1 MNLKERF
8 LQITEFLKP
17 YQNIWEN
24 EIMLQYP
31 NPLKGYPEAW
41 VNELMEISD
50 LSILLD
56 IERKNIEGHLKDES
70 LIKFFRQILTLCE
83 IPKAPALSLAPTSK
97 TTFLYVIPKKEHE
110 IRNLAPYVAKF
121 AADHSIERLID
132 IGGGIGLLAQTINS
146 LYGTP
151 ITSVDMDEKLQQTGR
166 ERLKKLIL
174 KSAPVEY
181 ECLKVDLNELRF
193 KKLLSSNS
201 ATIGLH
207 TCGGLAVSQIKTS
220 VEERCKGLISFGCC
234 YNKILPHE
242 QNLSEFAKQ
251 NGGLKLNQFALT
263 LSARAH
269 RKFSSQDLELK
280 WKVKFYRYTFHFI
293 MCDYYD
299 EWNTLSLGNSHKSLY
314 EKSFADYALDQFKR
328 IGIESK
334 LSEQELNDYFERAE
348 NKKLIRQMLSAAL
361 IRDAMSRLLELYL
374 LLDRCLYLE
383 EQGYKAE
390 LLSFFDETISPRDL
404 GVIGVRAI

>member
-31 NPLKGYPEAW
+31 KPLEGYPMPW
-41 VNELMEISD
+41 INELMEINKLD
-50 LSILLD
+50 VLLE
-56 IERKNIEGHLKDES
+56 IERKNVEGHLKDES
-70 LIKFFRQILTLCE
+70 LLQFFRDILALCE
-83 IPKAPALSLAPTSK
+83 VPKANSPELVPTSK

-110 IRNLAPYVAKF
+110 IRNLAPFVAKF
-121 AADHSIERLID
+121 TQDHSIERLID

-166 ERLKKLIL
+166 ERLKKLTL
-174 KSAPVEY
+174 PAAPVEY
-181 ECLKVDLNELRF
+181 ECLKVDLHEARF
-193 KKLLSSNS
+193 RKLLTQDR

-207 TCGGLAVSQIKTS
+207 TCGGLAVSQIKSS
-220 VEERCKGLISFGCC
+220 VEQQCKGLINFGCC
-234 YNKILPHE
+234 YHKILPHE
-242 QNLSEFAKQ
+242 QNLSQFAKE
-251 NGGLKLNQFALT
+251 NGGIEFNQFALT

-269 RKFSSQDLELK
+269 KKFSLQDMELK
-280 WKVKFYRYTFHFI
+280 WKVKFFRYTFHFM
-293 MCDYYD
+293 MCDFYD
-299 EWNTLSLGNSHKSLY
+299 QWNTLNLGNSHKTLY
-314 EKSFADYALDQFKR
+314 DKTFADYALDQLSR
-328 IGIESK
+328 INLDSK
-334 LSEQELNDYFERAE
+334 MSYEELNAYFDRPE

-361 IRDAMSRLLELYL
+361 IRDALSRLLELYL
-374 LLDRCLYLE
+374 LIDRCLYLE

-404 GVIGVRAI
+404 GVIGVRT

>member
-31 NPLKGYPEAW
+31 NPLEGYPMPW
-41 VNELMEISD
+41 INELMEID
-50 LSILLD
+50 KLDILLE
-56 IERKNIEGHLKDES
+56 IERKNVEGHLKDES
-70 LIKFFRQILTLCE
+70 LLQFFRDILTLCE
-83 IPKAPALSLAPTSK
+83 VPKANSPELVPTSK

-110 IRNLAPYVAKF
+110 IRNLAPFVAKF
-121 AADHSIERLID
+121 TQDHSIERLID

-146 LYGTP
+146 VYGTP

-166 ERLKKLIL
+166 ERLKKLTL
-174 KSAPVEY
+174 PAAPVEY
-181 ECLKVDLNELRF
+181 ECLKVDLYEARF
-193 KKLLSSNS
+193 RKLLTHDR

-207 TCGGLAVSQIKTS
+207 TCGGLAVSQIKSS
-220 VEERCKGLISFGCC
+220 VEQQCRGLINFGCC
-234 YNKILPHE
+234 YHKILPHE
-242 QNLSEFAKQ
+242 QNLSQFAKE
-251 NGGLKLNQFALT
+251 NGGIEFNQFALT

-269 RKFSSQDLELK
+269 KKFSLQDMELK
-280 WKVKFYRYTFHFI
+280 WKVKFFRYTFHFM
-293 MCDYYD
+293 MCDFYD
-299 EWNTLSLGNSHKSLY
+299 QWNTLNLGNSHKTLY
-314 EKSFADYALDQFKR
+314 DKTFADYALDQLSR
-328 IGIESK
+328 INLESK
-334 LSEQELNDYFERAE
+334 MSYEELNAYFDRPE

-361 IRDAMSRLLELYL
+361 IRDALSRLLELYL
-374 LLDRCLYLE
+374 LIDRCLYLE

-404 GVIGVRAI
+404 GVIGIRN